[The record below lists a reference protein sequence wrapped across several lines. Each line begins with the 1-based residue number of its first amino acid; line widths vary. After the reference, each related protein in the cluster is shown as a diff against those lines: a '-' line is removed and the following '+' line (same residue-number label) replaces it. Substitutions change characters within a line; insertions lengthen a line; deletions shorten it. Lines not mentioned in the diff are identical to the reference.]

1 MSTSALVDVYRDR
14 YAVSPA
20 EAAAML
26 GLCRASIYNLI
37 SRGDLRA
44 QKIGRS
50 TRISISEIR
59 RLAGD
64 LPDDAA

>member
-1 MSTSALVDVYRDR
+1 MNTTALIEQYRKQ

-26 GLCRASIYNLI
+26 GICRATIYNLI
-37 SRGDLRA
+37 SRGELRA

-50 TRISISEIR
+50 TRIPITEIE
-59 RLAGD
+59 RLAGFT
-64 LPDDAA
+64 PGDAA